1 MQPTARRLTAIT
13 AVALLAAATSLAVSP
28 PAAAYTPISGA
39 GSTWSANAIN
49 AWKANVSQYGM
60 VVNYAPVGSTIGRNE
75 FKQGTVAWAGSDI
88 PYGVRDGNYFDP
100 PPDPSTQRGF
110 AYMPDTAG
118 GTVFMYNLKIGLRR
132 VTNLRLS
139 GDTIAKIFT
148 GVIKNWNDP
157 AIAADNPGLTLP
169 ATPVVPVVRSDGSGS
184 TAQFT
189 QWMVAREHS
198 YWSAYCGKV
207 GRNPCTQTSAYPVP
221 SGSAIVG
228 QPGDLGVAGYV
239 AQQQSVGAIGYVEY
253 SYAINAGFPVAKML
267 NSAGYYT
274 EPTPGHVAVALLK
287 AKINNDRSDP
297 NVYLTQDLSQVYT
310 NPDRRTYPLSSY
322 SYMILPTDSN
332 FGVTP
337 AKGAT
342 LGDFGKYLLCQGQNQ
357 VDALGYSAL
366 PINLVQAGF
375 DQLRKIPGANVPNIN
390 IRTCNNPTF
399 STNGTNTLATTDP
412 YPSACDKKGPSQ
424 CVAGTGGAKNQVT
437 PVNPSAQ
444 AGNPTGGS
452 NNLGGSGGNGGSGG
466 SGPNNSGPGGNASS
480 GPGGTGPGGSTGA
493 VSGPGAVVNGPAGS
507 SSNAAAA
514 AQQAG
519 CDPDTGCPGTTGASA
534 NGALDPLPN
543 PTSASASLG
552 DGLRVTLMALAG
564 ALLLGLGLGP
574 PLIAHASARRRQR
587 QAGGAP

>member
-1 MQPTARRLTAIT
+1 MQRTARRLTAVA
-13 AVALLAAATSLAVSP
+13 AVALLAAASSLAVSP

-49 AWKANVSQYGM
+49 AWRANVSQYGM
-60 VVNYAPVGSTIGRNE
+60 VVNYAAVGSTIGRNE
-75 FKQGTVAWAGSDI
+75 FKQGTIAWAGSDI
-88 PYGVRDGNYFDP
+88 PYGVRDGNNFDP
-100 PPDPSTQRGF
+100 PPTSRGF

-148 GVIKNWNDP
+148 GVIKTWNDP
-157 AIAADNPGLTLP
+157 AVAADNPGLTLP

-189 QWMVAREHS
+189 QWMVAREGS
-198 YWSAYCGKV
+198 FWNAYCGKV
-207 GRNPCTQTSAYPVP
+207 GRSPCTQTSAYPVLG
-221 SGSAIVG
+221 SGMVG

-239 AQQQSVGAIGYVEY
+239 AQAQAVGAIGYVEY
-253 SYAINAGFPVAKML
+253 SYAIQAGFPVAKML

-287 AKINNDRSDP
+287 AKINTDKSDP
-297 NVYLTQDLSQVYT
+297 NTYLTQNLSQVYT
-310 NPDRRTYPLSSY
+310 NPDRRAYPLSSY
-322 SYMILPTDSN
+322 SYMVLPTDSN

-375 DQLRKIPGANVPNIN
+375 DQLRKIPGANVPDIN

-399 STNGTNTLATTDP
+399 SPNGTNTLAATDP
-412 YPSACDKKGPSQ
+412 YPPVCDKKGPSQ

-444 AGNPTGGS
+444 AGNPSGGS
-452 NNLGGSGGNGGSGG
+452 NNLGGSGGSGGSGG
-466 SGPNNSGPGGNASS
+466 NGSTPNGTNGSGGNASS

-493 VSGPGAVVNGPAGS
+493 VSGPGAVVKGPAGS
-507 SSNAAAA
+507 SSAAAA

-519 CDPDTGCPGTTGASA
+519 CDPDTGCAGATGASA
-534 NGALDPLPN
+534 NGALDPPPI

-552 DGLRVTLMALAG
+552 DGLRVTLMALAA